1 MRENF
6 KSEPPF
12 EKANGSIKA
21 LIKLLKS
28 PLKFES
34 AIIARLKTSNIANI
48 GACVCVCTSE
58 CKCACMCERV
68 CLSVCM
74 RWRVNS
80 FSEMESGT

>member
-48 GACVCVCTSE
+48 GACVCVCAQVSVNVRA
-58 CKCACMCERV
+58 CA
-68 CLSVCM
+68 SVC
-74 RWRVNS
+74 V
-80 FSEMESGT
+80 